1 MNTLEKILKEIEEA
15 TFQEDAFIYAGDMEV
30 DRYVRESVVK
40 DIIRSHMDGISKT
53 TDVQEVEGI
62 DVDNAIRIL
71 KDMQSPKIDYA
82 EMVGAPAFC
91 YGKRYVFQD
100 PEDYAIETALVA
112 LNEKK
117 ERDARRVKDTNVSV
131 NDGWIPVSERLPEEH
146 ESIFAKFKG
155 TDKWS
160 NAMFEKAS
168 DDVNI
173 TYEFEDGTRK
183 TATSYTIDGEWKL
196 ERRITK
202 RKVIAWQPLPTPYKG
217 ELNPKDI
224 SHTCDTCRRYGKSD
238 HNCYY
243 CKFKPRQDLW
253 EPKEEAHE

>member
-1 MNTLEKILKEIEEA
+1 MEY
-15 TFQEDAFIYAGDMEV
+15 EDTGLSPE
-30 DRYVRESVVK
+30 
-40 DIIRSHMDGISKT
+40 
-53 TDVQEVEGI
+53 EVE
-62 DVDNAIRIL
+62 
-71 KDMQSPKIDYA
+71 
-82 EMVGAPAFC
+82 E
-91 YGKRYVFQD
+91 
-100 PEDYAIETALVA
+100 
-112 LNEKK
+112 
-117 ERDARRVKDTNVSV
+117 V
-131 NDGWIPVSERLPEEH
+131 NKFEGSNGQKWLLEIAKHRWIPVSERLPEEH

-253 EPKEEAHE
+253 EPKEADNGRHL

>member
-1 MNTLEKILKEIEEA
+1 MNRLTEKDLQGNWCLKGVPWESLHAGQMITKELRQKIYGALWKLMEY
-15 TFQEDAFIYAGDMEV
+15 EDTGLSPE
-30 DRYVRESVVK
+30 
-40 DIIRSHMDGISKT
+40 
-53 TDVQEVEGI
+53 EVE
-62 DVDNAIRIL
+62 
-71 KDMQSPKIDYA
+71 
-82 EMVGAPAFC
+82 E
-91 YGKRYVFQD
+91 
-100 PEDYAIETALVA
+100 
-112 LNEKK
+112 
-117 ERDARRVKDTNVSV
+117 V
-131 NDGWIPVSERLPEEH
+131 NKFEGSNGQKWLLEIAKHRWIPVSERLPEEH

-253 EPKEEAHE
+253 EPKEADNGRHL